1 MRVSM
6 SFSILEMKRN
16 TALSLVNTM
25 KAQNLLADSTYQFQ
39 DL

>member
-1 MRVSM
+1 M

-25 KAQNLLADSTYQFQ
+25 KAQSLLADSTHQLQ